1 MEDGNLFFID
11 TQRSTDIQ
19 CTTATTARE
28 FTVTAPKPERRR
40 GPKAQ
45 TVQSTITT
53 INDDI
58 IATTPT
64 TNGASASARAAGAKR
79 SKGAAKKGKQ
89 RANNGL
95 DSQFLQLEI
104 SENPAETTRRARRK
118 KTRNRYKAAEKQD
131 KKGNNSGSTRK
142 ERRAPPPK
150 QEDDSE
156 VEASIADFVANLGE
170 EEFEEIISMATENGF
185 MEREIGGGLDYNY
198 AGRSKKPQRNDMIS
212 YVNEDD
218 DEYDS
223 DGMFRVENALE
234 DDMESMDEMLR
245 DSEDEIHT
253 DGGFDED
260 DGIPCSIDP
269 ETLGGPSGG
278 RSDWQQKGNHVDRS
292 QNKKKPRKGDQA
304 KRNGGRPKDKAN
316 GNREGPTPGFDP
328 YKVLKRLDML
338 ARSEE
343 LSSLWMEPMNKHER
357 QIVHIFAREYGI
369 KSKSHGGGTRRAP
382 VLTTTPNTRIPR
394 NRKRINKVL
403 LLFDNDDLEPEMFIG
418 GRNNQ
423 GGSSSGGGKGK
434 RQGEGRGG
442 GVDKAIHGKMV
453 AENAPAVGA
462 SNIGHKMLEQMG
474 WQPGR
479 GLGVQEEGR
488 ATPVDVMIRG
498 GRRGLGA

>member
-1 MEDGNLFFID
+1 MEDSNLFYID

-19 CTTATTARE
+19 CTTTTTARE
-28 FTVTAPKPERRR
+28 FTVTAPKSERRR

-58 IATTPT
+58 TAT
-64 TNGASASARAAGAKR
+64 ASASNDASTSASACAKR

-95 DSQFLQLEI
+95 DAQFLQLEI
-104 SENPAETTRRARRK
+104 SENPAETKRRARRK

-131 KKGNNSGSTRK
+131 KKGNNPGSTRK

-198 AGRSKKPQRNDMIS
+198 AGKSKKCQRNDMVS
-212 YVNEDD
+212 YADEGD
-218 DEYDS
+218 DEYYS
-223 DGMFRVENALE
+223 DGMFWVETPLV
-234 DDMESMDEMLR
+234 DGMESMDEMLQ
-245 DSEDEIHT
+245 DSEDEIYA

-260 DGIPCSIDP
+260 DGILCSIDP
-269 ETLGGPSGG
+269 ETLGGPSGS
-278 RSDWQQKGNHVDRS
+278 RSSWQQKGNHMDRS

-304 KRNGGRPKDKAN
+304 KRSAGHPKDKTN
-316 GNREGPTPGFDP
+316 GGREGPTPGFDP

-369 KSKSHGGGTRRAP
+369 KSKSHGSGTRRAP
-382 VLTTTPNTRIPR
+382 VLTTTPNTWIPR

-403 LLFDNDDLEPEMFIG
+403 LLFDNDDLEPERFIG

-423 GGSSSGGGKGK
+423 GGSGSGGGKGK
-434 RQGEGRGG
+434 RQSEGRGG